1 VKFEDLMAVSTRIM
15 VFWGVT
21 PCRSSDRV
29 FQNVDTYLPK
39 IEYQIPEDNNLER
52 LPL

>member
-1 VKFEDLMAVSTRIM
+1 MAVSTRIM

-21 PCRSSDRV
+21 ACSLVDRV

-39 IEYQIPEDNNLER
+39 TEYHIPEDNNLER
-52 LPL
+52 LTS